1 MGKNILEYP
10 RENASDSKNIKEL
23 YKALLELENIKEVEM
38 FLTDLCTPNELLA
51 MADRWKAVQMLNKAI
66 PYREIYEKTGV
77 STATITRV
85 ARCLS
90 SGTGGYRLLLERIK
104 KERKS
109 YEI

>member
-1 MGKNILEYP
+1 MKKLPLENSK
-10 RENASDSKNIKEL
+10 ESSNDSKNLKEL

-51 MADRWKAVQMLNKAI
+51 MADRWKAVEMINKSL

-85 ARCLS
+85 ARCLT
-90 SGTGGYRLLLERIK
+90 SGTGGYRLLLERLK